1 MKTSAAEEA
10 LARSL
15 ESTCA
20 NLKGVDA
27 KRCRLDTKRKEVHL
41 KLDDNGG
48 AKLVEITAAFPGLGV
63 E

>member
-1 MKTSAAEEA
+1 M
-10 LARSL
+10 ARSL
-15 ESTCA
+15 ELTCA
-20 NLKGVDA
+20 KLRGVDA
-27 KRCRLDTKRKEVHL
+27 KRCKLDTERKEVHL